1 MLGSEAGLGGNWF
14 LGQNKCKGFGP
25 EGLDRE
31 KHSLGGKS
39 GSPWTPGGTCAL
51 ATHFTLGEMAWGTG
65 WTGLGL
71 WGSWPGQSWGKEH
84 GGVQGG
90 MPGGHKAMV
99 AP

>member
-1 MLGSEAGLGGNWF
+1 M
-14 LGQNKCKGFGP
+14 GQNKCKGFGP
-25 EGLDRE
+25 EGLDRG

-39 GSPWTPGGTCAL
+39 GSPWMPGGNLC
-51 ATHFTLGEMAWGTG
+51 FSNTLHPGRD
-65 WTGLGL
+65 GLGDRL
-71 WGSWPGQSWGKEH
+71 DRAGTVGLLARPDLGGKEH